1 MPRPLPYLFLFLLL
15 FFIFSAFSK
24 NPWKFFEH
32 RYEYKLSDVID
43 ANRFVKKDR
52 YWEAYKDGK
61 LVGYVL
67 LSKDWT
73 PKLVGYS
80 GKHME
85 TLIGMD
91 TGGNI
96 TGVKLIYHS
105 EPIVLIGL
113 SEKRYHE
120 FLKQY
125 KGKSIKG
132 ELRVGKEISMDV
144 ITGATVTAVV
154 QNSIIVNSARMLAE
168 ALGILR
174 AKKLARRKIKRT
186 YEKIS
191 WGELLRVGAVKR
203 VRITGKDLGLG
214 TDEVYLDL
222 YFAVIDP
229 PSVGKNILKDR
240 VYDLAMERKANFVLL
255 IFSTEGKVSFKG
267 KGFAR
272 GGIFDGFNIE
282 QGGVTHIFRET
293 DYRIITRKDLKVKNL
308 PGFKEGG
315 LFFVNSEVIDPTRE
329 FLLNLIVPF
338 RVDGEKRVKNFS
350 IPYRIPGRF
359 LE

>member
-1 MPRPLPYLFLFLLL
+1 MFRLFLPFLLL
-15 FFIFSAFSK
+15 LLVSYSGFSK

-32 RYEYKLSDVID
+32 RYEYKLSDVIKAD
-43 ANRFVKKDR
+43 KFVKKGK
-52 YWEAYKDGK
+52 YWEAYRNGK

-85 TLIGMD
+85 TLIGID
-91 TGGNI
+91 TDGNI

-105 EPIVLIGL
+105 EPIVMIGL
-113 SEKRYHE
+113 SERQYHE

-125 KGKSIKG
+125 RGKNIKKD
-132 ELRVGKEISMDV
+132 LRVGKEIKMDT

-154 QNSIIVNSARMLAE
+154 QNSIIVNSARLLAE
-168 ALGILR
+168 KLGLLKAGVV
-174 AKKLARRKIKRT
+174 AKKKIKKT
-186 YEKIS
+186 YEKLS
-191 WGELLRVGAVKR
+191 WNELLKIGAVKR
-203 VRITGKDLGLG
+203 IKVTGKDLGLK
-214 TDEVYLDL
+214 TSDLYIDL

-229 PSVGKNILKDR
+229 PAVGRNVLR
-240 VYDLAMERKANFVLL
+240 EEMYRYAMKRKANFVLL
-255 IFSTEGKVSFKG
+255 IFSTGGKISFKG

-282 QGGVTHIFRET
+282 QGGMTHIFRET
-293 DYRIITRKDLKVKNL
+293 DYQIISSRDLKVKL
-308 PGFKEGG
+308 SSFKEGG
-315 LFFVNSEVIDPTRE
+315 LFFVNVQGIDPTSE
-329 FLLNLIVPF
+329 FYFNLMVPY
-338 RVDGEKRVKNFS
+338 RIGGEKKIKTFTV
-350 IPYRIPGRF
+350 PYRIPRRF

>member
-1 MPRPLPYLFLFLLL
+1 MPRPLPHLFFLFLLL
-15 FFIFSAFSK
+15 FIFNAFSK
-24 NPWKFFEH
+24 SPWKFFEH
-32 RYEYKLSDVID
+32 RYRYKLSDVID
-43 ANRFVKKDR
+43 ADRFVKKER
-52 YWEAYKDGK
+52 YWEAYKNGK

-67 LSKDWT
+67 ISKDWT
-73 PKLVGYS
+73 PNLVGYS

-85 TLIGMD
+85 TLIGID
-91 TGGNI
+91 TEGNI

-113 SEKRYHE
+113 SERQYHE

-132 ELRVGKEISMDV
+132 ELRVGREISMDV

-168 ALGILR
+168 ALGILKVR
-174 AKKLARRKIKRT
+174 KVSRRRIKKT
-186 YEKIS
+186 YERIP
-191 WGELLRVGAVKR
+191 WEELLKIGAVKR
-203 VRITGKDLGLG
+203 VRITGKDLGLK

-229 PSVGKNILKDR
+229 PSVGRNLLKDR
-240 VYDLAMERKANFVLL
+240 VYEFAMGKKANFVLL

-293 DYRIITRKDLKVKNL
+293 DYRIITEKDLKVKDL
-308 PGFKEGG
+308 PSFKEGG
-315 LFFVNSEVIDPTRE
+315 LFFVNSEFIDPTRE

-338 RVDGEKRVKNFS
+338 RVDGEKKVRNFS
-350 IPYRIPGRF
+350 VPYRIPGRF